1 METAPAVPAVPSVP
15 TSTTSTPE
23 TPSKPAKK
31 SKTAAQL
38 EALAKGREVKRQK
51 ALTRA
56 RERESSAGKVVRD
69 DESANELLGRVR
81 DADSE
86 ARITPRGSGSGG
98 KRKQYDG
105 FADFGP
111 GNGTTV
117 KVVAAA
123 ALLGGLAY
131 LGSKGGLNMKG
142 TAAPAAPSPPSE
154 GPSGPSAGGAAPLA
168 VASLS
173 SQDYSY

>member
-1 METAPAVPAVPSVP
+1 METTPAVPAVPSVP

-105 FADFGP
+105 FGDIGP

-131 LGSKGGLNMKG
+131 LGSKGGLNLKG
-142 TAAPAAPSPPSE
+142 TASAPSPPSE
-154 GPSGPSAGGAAPLA
+154 GPSGPSAGAAAPPA